1 MLLLYI
7 IPMVF
12 VCCRV
17 ASLEPEVFEA
27 IMLVKVILLYN
38 VVVGCVFLRCL
49 FEVFCCLRLCGM
61 QIEVVCFLLKKLG
74 RDVREGKR
82 RQFNLIGMPIEI
94 TRTTFA

>member
-1 MLLLYI
+1 
-7 IPMVF
+7 MVF